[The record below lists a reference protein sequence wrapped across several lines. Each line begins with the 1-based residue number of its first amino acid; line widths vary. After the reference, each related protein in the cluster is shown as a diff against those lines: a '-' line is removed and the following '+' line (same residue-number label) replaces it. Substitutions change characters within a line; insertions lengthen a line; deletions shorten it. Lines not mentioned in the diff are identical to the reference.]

1 VSPYSQLIGQAV
13 ETDTARPIRPRK
25 SRVLGTAFETD
36 FALPMRPIVGSA
48 VAALN
53 ALLGQLQRV
62 GESVSTALHHPQ
74 HDDRRERDPVADTT
88 AGAVVLIASIVGLY
102 QLLRRI
108 RT

>member
-1 VSPYSQLIGQAV
+1 MSPYSQLIGQAV
-13 ETDTARPIRPRK
+13 ETDTAVPIRPRK

-62 GESVSTALHHPQ
+62 GESVSTALHHP
-74 HDDRRERDPVADTT
+74 
-88 AGAVVLIASIVGLY
+88 
-102 QLLRRI
+102 
-108 RT
+108 

>member
-13 ETDTARPIRPRK
+13 ERDTARPIRRRK
-25 SRVLGTAFETD
+25 SRILGTAFETD

-62 GESVSTALHHPQ
+62 GESVSTASTQ